1 MRQTRRE
8 DDVTKPLRRML
19 LCAAA
24 FVLAPLAGRAQDY
37 PSRPIVIV
45 AGAAAGGPTDVISRI
60 VAEAMARQLPQPVV
74 VENTP
79 PANVG
84 AQRVAQARPDGYTL
98 LMSNVGLA
106 AGATLFRRLSFDT
119 ATGFAPLGLVS
130 DAAMTIIAR
139 PGFPAEDMR
148 SLVAEITRRGEALN
162 IGTAGLASAANLCA
176 LLMQQQAQNRMTIVS
191 FRGTAPAITELL
203 AGRIDLLCDQA
214 TNTAPFIREGRIRAY
229 AVTSPAR
236 LAGMPSVPTTAEAGA
251 SGITMSTWHGLF
263 APAGTPEA
271 IQQRINAALVAALQ
285 DERLRARFAELQT
298 DAATPERASLAFHR
312 RYHIAEIERW
322 RPIIQAAGAY
332 AD

>member
-1 MRQTRRE
+1 MKPFRRIF
-8 DDVTKPLRRML
+8 LG
-19 LCAAA
+19 AATLA
-24 FVLAPLAGRAQDY
+24 LAPFATQAQTFPD
-37 PSRPIVIV
+37 RPVVIV

-119 ATGFAPLGLVS
+119 ATAFAPLGLVS

-148 SLVAEITRRGEALN
+148 SLMGEINRRGEALN
-162 IGTAGLASAANLCA
+162 IGTAGLASAANLCT
-176 LLMQQQAQNRMTIVS
+176 LLMQQQAQSRMTIIA
-191 FRGTAPAITELL
+191 FRGTAPAITELM
-203 AGRIDLLCDQA
+203 AGRLDLLCDQA
-214 TNTAPFIREGRIRAY
+214 TNTVPFIRDGRIRAY
-229 AVTSPAR
+229 SVSSPAR
-236 LAGMPSVPTTAEAGA
+236 LPGLPDVPTTAE
-251 SGITMSTWHGLF
+251 SGSPIIAMSTWHGLY

-271 IQQRINAALVAALQ
+271 IQQRLNTALLAAMQ
-285 DERLRARFAELQT
+285 DERLRGRFADLQT
-298 DAATPERASLAFHR
+298 DTATPERASLAFHR
-312 RYHIAEIERW
+312 RYHVEEIERW